1 MPRASFPAW
10 QPHPDVWL
18 IVGLLVAA
26 YAVAV
31 TRVGPKYT
39 LPGQAAVTRFQTLC
53 FGAGALAVL
62 VASDYPI
69 HDLAEHDLFSIHMVQ
84 HLTFSL
90 VAAPLLL
97 LGTPAWMARA
107 LLSPPGLLR
116 GVRWMSRFFQAT
128 VLYNAVIVFTHAP
141 ATVDVALKY
150 GVAHFGLHAL
160 LLISSLIV
168 WMPILSPL
176 PEVPRLFP
184 PLGMLY
190 LFLQSVIPTVP
201 ASFLTFGSKPLYH
214 VYATFPRLWGISA
227 LTDMQVAGLIMKI
240 GAGALVWGVITI
252 VFFRWFRR
260 EEAASGPLAT
270 SRELDREL
278 VRLGMTQS

>member
-1 MPRASFPAW
+1 MPRVGFPAW

-31 TRVGPKYT
+31 TRVGPKYVMA
-39 LPGQAAVTRFQTLC
+39 GQAAVSRFQMVC
-53 FGAGALAVL
+53 FGAGAMAIL

-69 HDLAEHDLFSIHMVQ
+69 HDLAERYLFSIHMVQ
-84 HLTFSL
+84 HLVYSL

-107 LLSPPGLLR
+107 LLSPPGLMR
-116 GVRWMSRFFQAT
+116 ATRWLARFFPAT
-128 VLYNAVIVFTHAP
+128 VLYNAVVVFTHVP
-141 ATVDVALKY
+141 ATVDVALRY
-150 GVAHFGLHAL
+150 AVVHFALHAL
-160 LLISSLIV
+160 VLISSIIV

-176 PEVPRLFP
+176 PEVPRLYP
-184 PLGMLY
+184 PLGMFY
-190 LFLQSVIPTVP
+190 LFLQSVVPTVP
-201 ASFLTFGSKPLYH
+201 ASFLTFGKTPLYR
-214 VYATFPRLWGISA
+214 VYATFPRLWGLSA
-227 LTDMQVAGLIMKI
+227 LDDMQVAGLIMKI
-240 GAGALVWGVITI
+240 GAGILIWGMITI

-260 EEAASGPLAT
+260 EEADSGPMAT

>member
-1 MPRASFPAW
+1 MPRVGFPAW

-31 TRVGPKYT
+31 TRVGPRHVS
-39 LPGQAAVTRFQTLC
+39 PGQAVVSRFQMVC
-53 FGAGALAVL
+53 FGAGAMAIL

-69 HDLAEHDLFSIHMVQ
+69 HDLAERYLFSIHMVQ
-84 HLTFSL
+84 HLVYSL

-107 LLSPPGLLR
+107 LLSPRGFLR
-116 GVRWMSRFFQAT
+116 AMRWLARFFPAT
-128 VLYNAVIVFTHAP
+128 VLYNAVLVFTHVP
-141 ATVDVALKY
+141 ATVDVALRY
-150 GVAHFGLHAL
+150 GIAHFALHTL
-160 LLISSLIV
+160 LLVSSIIV

-176 PEVPRLFP
+176 PEVPRLYP
-184 PLGMLY
+184 PLGMFY
-190 LFLQSVIPTVP
+190 LFLQSVVPTVP
-201 ASFLTFGSKPLYH
+201 ASFLTFGRTPLYH
-214 VYATFPRLWGISA
+214 VYATFPRLWGITA
-227 LTDMQVAGLIMKI
+227 LDDMQVAGLIMKI
-240 GAGALVWGVITI
+240 AAGILIWGIITI

-260 EEAASGPLAT
+260 EEADSGPLAT

>member
-1 MPRASFPAW
+1 MPRVGFPAW

-31 TRVGPKYT
+31 TRVGPRYVM
-39 LPGQAAVTRFQTLC
+39 PGHAAVSRVQIMC
-53 FGAGALAVL
+53 FGCGAAAVL

-69 HDLAEHDLFSIHMVQ
+69 HDLAERYLFSIHMVQ
-84 HLTFSL
+84 HLVYSL

-97 LGTPAWMARA
+97 LGTPTWMARA
-107 LLSPPGLLR
+107 LLSPPGVMR
-116 GVRWMSRFFQAT
+116 AMRWLARFFPAT
-128 VLYNAVIVFTHAP
+128 VLYNAVVVFTHVP
-141 ATVDVALKY
+141 ATVDVALRY
-150 GVAHFGLHAL
+150 AVVHFALHTLIL
-160 LLISSLIV
+160 LSSVVV

-176 PEVPRLFP
+176 PEVPRLYP
-184 PLGMLY
+184 PLAMFY
-190 LFLQSVIPTVP
+190 LFLQSVVPTVP
-201 ASFLTFGSKPLYH
+201 ASFLTFGKTPLYH
-214 VYATFPRLWGISA
+214 VYATFPRLWGITA
-227 LTDMQVAGLIMKI
+227 LTDMQAAGLIMKI
-240 GAGALVWGVITI
+240 AAGILIWGIITI

-260 EEAASGPLAT
+260 EEAETGPLAA